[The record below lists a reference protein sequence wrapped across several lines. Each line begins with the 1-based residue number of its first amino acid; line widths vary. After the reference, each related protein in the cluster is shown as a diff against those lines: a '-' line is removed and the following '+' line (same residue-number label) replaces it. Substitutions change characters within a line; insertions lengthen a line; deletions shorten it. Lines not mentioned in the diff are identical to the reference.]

1 MPQGKVRQ
9 FSFFQ
14 DSDSDSEEDVP
25 VPIAA
30 PPGSAGSS
38 NSHAAQAATSADA
51 AGTKMRSSA
60 PALPRFQWLGG
71 IEVPLTFRL
80 LFDDKQFHA
89 MCALGA
95 TGHPVQPVLCGEPVR
110 CRGPFDAIGSRSTEL
125 CTGGRE
131 KCPPPLSRPLRTW
144 PSCMGPRGTEGRPLP
159 GRAATCQWFEA
170 ACIMRGSWRL
180 PPPRITMQMYRP
192 PSVHLA
198 TAQVHRSAARDATRR
213 SGIRTRR
220 RHRTRHR
227 HRTRRRRRHRHHRRP
242 CCWRRGRALHGA
254 RGTAEA

>member
-51 AGTKMRSSA
+51 AGTEMRSSA

-131 KCPPPLSRPLRTW
+131 KCPPPS
-144 PSCMGPRGTEGRPLP
+144 
-159 GRAATCQWFEA
+159 Q
-170 ACIMRGSWRL
+170 
-180 PPPRITMQMYRP
+180 PPPPHVALMYGAEGYRGAP
-192 PSVHLA
+192 
-198 TAQVHRSAARDATRR
+198 AAGA
-213 SGIRTRR
+213 
-220 RHRTRHR
+220 
-227 HRTRRRRRHRHHRRP
+227 
-242 CCWRRGRALHGA
+242 GRNLPVV
-254 RGTAEA
+254 